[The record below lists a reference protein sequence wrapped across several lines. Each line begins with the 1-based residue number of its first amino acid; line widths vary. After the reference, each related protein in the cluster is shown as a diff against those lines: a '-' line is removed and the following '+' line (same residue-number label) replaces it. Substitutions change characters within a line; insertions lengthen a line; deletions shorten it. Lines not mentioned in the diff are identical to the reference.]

1 MTTLSRF
8 AAALLAYAVT
18 ASLAHAAG
26 TADCHVGSYR
36 MSDGSLIDIAPSDGK
51 TLRWRRFDGTTGAL
65 HEAADEHWG
74 STLGWTHKPDG
85 KSVTFTDCAKG
96 DIRFDRME
104 GHRIALDVTNVT
116 FKSHGVKL
124 AGRLVLPKDKSVVP
138 IVVLVHGAER
148 ESALKYYA
156 YQRMFPVEGV
166 GVFVYDKRGTGLS
179 GGTYTQNFSLLA
191 DDAVAAMHEAR
202 KLAGKR
208 AGRTGYQGGSQ
219 GGWIVPIA
227 ANRAHVDF
235 AIISFGLAV
244 TVLQEDQEEVEIEM
258 REKGHSPAEITKALE
273 VARAAEDVI
282 ASGFTKGFKRFDT
295 VRAKYRN
302 ASWYKDLHG
311 NFTFMLLP
319 YSEKQLR
326 EMGPK
331 YNWGTPFRYEPM
343 PTLRANKTPQL
354 WVLGTEDYEAP
365 SAVTSRRIKSL
376 IADGKP
382 FTLAL
387 YPGAEHGMTL
397 FEKDAKGER
406 HSTRYAPGYFAM
418 MRDFIRFGR
427 LPGHYGDAAITRQE
441 KMRP

>member
-1 MTTLSRF
+1 MTILSRC
-8 AAALLAYAVT
+8 AAALFACAVT
-18 ASLAHAAG
+18 ASYAHAAD
-26 TADCHVGSYR
+26 TADCHVSSYR
-36 MSDGSLIDIAPSDGK
+36 LSNGSFVDIAPSTGK

-65 HEAADEHWG
+65 HKVADKRWT
-74 STLGWTHKPDG
+74 STLGWTGKPDG
-85 KSVTFTDCAKG
+85 KRVIFTDCAKG
-96 DIRFDRME
+96 DIRFDGMA
-104 GHRIALDVTNVT
+104 GHRIPLDATDVR
-116 FKSHGVKL
+116 FESHGVKL
-124 AGRLVLPKDKSVVP
+124 AGRLVLPEGKSVVP

-156 YQRMFPVEGV
+156 LQRIFPAEGV
-166 GVFVYDKRGTGLS
+166 GVFVYDKRGTGIS
-179 GGTYTQNFSLLA
+179 GGTYSQDFSLLA
-191 DDAVAAMHEAR
+191 DDAVAAMREAR
-202 KLAGKR
+202 KLAGQR
-208 AGRTGYQGGSQ
+208 AGRVGYQGGSQ

-227 ANRAHVDF
+227 ANRAPVDF

-258 REKGHSPAEITKALE
+258 REKGHSPAEIAKALE
-273 VARAAEDVI
+273 VARAAEEVI

-295 VRAKYRN
+295 ARAKYRN

-343 PTLRANKTPQL
+343 PTLRASKTPQL

-397 FEKDAKGER
+397 FEKDANGER
-406 HSTRYAPGYFAM
+406 HSTRFAPGYFAM

-427 LPGHYGDAAITRQE
+427 LPGHYGDAVITRPE